1 MTKINHIYI
10 HVPFCQRV
18 CPYCDFYKTTS
29 FKLIPE
35 YLEALKKE
43 LQIKKELFGSVRTLY
58 IGGGTPSSIGEYLS
72 RFFEI
77 ISKAFDMEKLSEFTI
92 EVNPEDVTEELIETL
107 QKHGVN
113 RISLGVQSFSKEKQ
127 KFLNRQT
134 PSVNKNALKLL
145 KDFPN
150 VSCDLIYGI
159 YRDTISKLKSDVKII
174 KRYNVKHLSFY
185 SLIIEENT
193 KFYKDYHSGKKI
205 KLSEDKETRIYHKMV
220 KYIEKLG
227 YKQYEISNFAVP
239 GFESKHNLC
248 YWHYDDFLN
257 FGPGAVGFYSG
268 SRYENPKSLHE
279 YSKEFPKDFY
289 LKEKL
294 SFKDEEE
301 EFVMM
306 GLRLKEG
313 VSILKFKERFGED
326 IFTAFPKF
334 KEAVSK
340 KHIIFENDH
349 LCIDP
354 KYFYVSNHI
363 IKEVLD
369 WQ

>member
-10 HVPFCQRV
+10 HVPFCKRV

-43 LQIKKELFGSVRTLY
+43 LQVKKELFGSVRTLY
-58 IGGGTPSSIGEYLS
+58 IGGGTPSSIGGHLDC
-72 RFFEI
+72 FFEI
-77 ISKAFDMEKLSEFTI
+77 ISEAFDAKKTNEFTI
-92 EVNPEDVTEELIETL
+92 EVNPEDVTEELIATF
-107 QKHGVN
+107 KKYGVN
-113 RISLGVQSFSKEKQ
+113 RISLGVQSFSKGKQ

-159 YRDTISKLKSDVKII
+159 YRDTISRLKKDVKII

-257 FGPGAVGFYSG
+257 FGPGAVGFYLG

-294 SFKDEEE
+294 SSKDEEE

-306 GLRLKEG
+306 GLRLKRG

-326 IFTAFPKF
+326 IFMVFSKF
-334 KEAVSK
+334 KEAISK
-340 KHIIFENDH
+340 KHIILADNY
-349 LCIDP
+349 LRIDP